1 MEWTSPVLQN
11 QHQILDYEL
20 RYCRKDGEEAG
31 QWQYVSSRSSS
42 VVLMGL
48 QKATQY
54 QVQVRAR
61 SQVGYGAFSAVRSFS
76 TLPDGTDP
84 TDQNLLL
91 LLLLLLTEFV
101 C

>member
-1 MEWTSPVLQN
+1 MDWTTPVLQN

-48 QKATQY
+48 QKATRY

-61 SQVGYGAFSAVRSFS
+61 SQVGYGPFSASRSFS
-76 TLPDGTDP
+76 TLPDGMDP
-84 TDQNLLL
+84 EAQNLLL
-91 LLLLLLTEFV
+91 FTVVV